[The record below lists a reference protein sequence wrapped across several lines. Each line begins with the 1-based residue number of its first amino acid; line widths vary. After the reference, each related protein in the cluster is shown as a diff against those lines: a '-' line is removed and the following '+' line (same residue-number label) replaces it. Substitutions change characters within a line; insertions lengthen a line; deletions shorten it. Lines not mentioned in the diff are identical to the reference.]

1 MTFRNA
7 ALTRAHSSAGAAIKG
22 AILNAEQYR
31 AWSAPFRSPG
41 ATKALTLANRVTTM
55 TFYVLYPI
63 LLIMLALQRD
73 LLFVPCLVTPAITF
87 MGLSTFRKKINAP
100 RPYEVL
106 DIDPIIKKDTRGKSF
121 PSRHVF
127 SAFVI
132 TMCWLAYS
140 PLAGGLLLTLGV
152 FVGAIRVA
160 GGVHFPK
167 DVIGGA
173 LMGMACGFV
182 GVILPAMF
190 LV

>member
-1 MTFRNA
+1 M
-7 ALTRAHSSAGAAIKG
+7 
-22 AILNAEQYR
+22 NAEQYR

-41 ATKALTLANRVTTM
+41 AAKALTVANRVTTM

-63 LLIMLALQRD
+63 LLIMLAIQWNP
-73 LLFVPCLVTPAITF
+73 LFIPCLVTPAITF
-87 MGLSTFRKKINAP
+87 VGLSTFRKKINAP

-106 DIDPIIKKDTRGKSF
+106 DIDPIIKKDTHGKSF

-140 PLAGGLLLTLGV
+140 PVIGGLLLALGV

-182 GVILPAMF
+182 GVILPTMF
-190 LV
+190 LM

>member
-1 MTFRNA
+1 M
-7 ALTRAHSSAGAAIKG
+7 
-22 AILNAEQYR
+22 NAEQYNR
-31 AWSAPFRSPG
+31 WSAPFRSPG
-41 ATKALTLANRVTTM
+41 ASKAVTLANRATTM

-63 LLIMLALQRD
+63 LLIMLAVQLNP
-73 LLFVPCLVTPAITF
+73 LAIPCLVTPAITF
-87 MGLSTFRKKINAP
+87 VGLSTIRKKINAP

-132 TMCWLAYS
+132 VMCWMAYS
-140 PLAGGLLLTLGV
+140 PAAGSVLLALGV
-152 FVGAIRVA
+152 VVAALRVI

-173 LMGMACGFV
+173 LMGSACGIV
-182 GVILPAMF
+182 GVIVPAMV
-190 LV
+190 LL